1 MSDTAEERALQR
13 PKRRTVAAGMAW
25 AAPVVLAGRAAP
37 AVAASAPL
45 AMSLTQTRNASYTEC
60 GDYCYLYPDRCPPFT
75 GVGALLDVF
84 ETPYHPARGYSF
96 AYTARATVD
105 TGVITRV
112 WGGHVGGN
120 CWGDFPGPTLNVTT
134 TTVEGIAM
142 DRGNHMYSNY
152 FIFETQGATAIT
164 VDVSTPDRG
173 HIVQALPLA
182 P

>member
-1 MSDTAEERALQR
+1 
-13 PKRRTVAAGMAW
+13 MAW

-45 AMSLTQTRNASYTEC
+45 AMTLTQTRNVRYPDC
-60 GDYCYLYPDRCPPFT
+60 GDYCYTDPDWCPPFT
-75 GVGALLDVF
+75 GVGARLDVF
-84 ETPYHPARGYSF
+84 EVGNHPGRGYSF

-112 WGGHVGGN
+112 WRGQLGGN
-120 CWGDFPGPTLNVTT
+120 CWGDYPGPTLTVTT
-134 TTVEGIAM
+134 TTVEGIAQ
-142 DRGNHMYSNY
+142 DRAEHTYSYY

-164 VDVSTPDRG
+164 VEVFTPDRG